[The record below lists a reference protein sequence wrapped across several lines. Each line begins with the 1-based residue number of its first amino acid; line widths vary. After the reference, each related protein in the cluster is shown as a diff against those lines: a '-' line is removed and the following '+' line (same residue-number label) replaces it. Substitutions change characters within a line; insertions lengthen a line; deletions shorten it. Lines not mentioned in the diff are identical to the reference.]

1 MTEQEILQYCQ
12 FYKGEAMIPQSFDQK
27 NEGKLW
33 VAEKA
38 ICEDFSNLIDRS
50 NPRRKVAELV
60 AAYVSKWSPLK
71 FRSVMKT
78 YFEKVSGIEKD
89 VMQIYS

>member
-1 MTEQEILQYCQ
+1 
-12 FYKGEAMIPQSFDQK
+12 MIPQSFDQK
-27 NEGKLW
+27 NDGKLW

-38 ICEDFSNLIDRS
+38 ICEEFSNLIDRS
-50 NPRRKVAELV
+50 NPRRKIAELV
-60 AAYVSKWSPLK
+60 AAYVSKWSPFK